1 MTLGSETGGSGGSGR
16 PVVADTSGML
26 AAIDAAQNEHTASR
40 EVILGEA
47 AVGVPFVLSP
57 FVLAELDYLLATRV
71 GDREQMALLAEVER
85 GAYRL
90 EPFSASDVAQA
101 RKIMEHYADLG
112 LGLADASNLV
122 LCNRHTTPNILTLD
136 YRHFRAVSG
145 PGGKPLRLLPS
156 DS

>member
-1 MTLGSETGGSGGSGR
+1 MCGPGAFPSSIYGTGETGREHGGLLFSNHER
-16 PVVADTSGML
+16 R
-26 AAIDAAQNEHTASR
+26 R
-40 EVILGEA
+40 EVD
-47 AVGVPFVLSP
+47 VVN
-57 FVLAELDYLLATRV
+57 AELDYLLATRV

-101 RKIMEHYADLG
+101 RDIMERYADLG

-145 PGGKPLRLLPS
+145 PGGKPLRLLPT
-156 DS
+156 DHH